1 MIVCPRENKLTTFA
15 FLIYSMKKT
24 LERRIILFAVIILF
38 LTITVNSGMDI
49 VGFRRD
55 YVQALILRSQSLGSS
70 LRANIE
76 KVVGL
81 GLDVRDIDDLSDKC
95 REVVTSSPEIAYCI
109 ITDNEGK
116 ILHLND
122 PVYRNLR
129 LDIIKKSLTT
139 RLDQNIHLIGEDG
152 SYYDTVTPVRSPDG
166 KQVALVHI
174 GFSVHV
180 VSEKVQ
186 AIVLR
191 SLVLLAIVFLI
202 SFSLVVIFVKRSIGQ
217 PIAALL
223 GGVKKV
229 SEGDF
234 EHRIE
239 ELPVGEFNDLASNVN
254 IMSEALKNRE
264 EEIRRNYQELE
275 NIHTDLHSSYL
286 KLESLSLDLEK
297 SEELYKSLLA
307 DASDAIV
314 VIDENDIVKMV
325 NKMAEDFFGH
335 DADEFVG
342 LSLSRMLT
350 LVGTQNTPI
359 VYNFFQEAGKGRHV
373 AEEIRFYRKDGEL
386 VVGLIH
392 ANIITIGAE
401 KLIQAIIRDVT
412 REREILF
419 NLEKSA
425 ADLARLN
432 KMKDSFLGIASHE
445 LKTPLTV
452 IMGYSELILT
462 DLPGKVDPN
471 VLDMVNNIANAAA
484 RLDSIVKDMV
494 DISMIDEKRLQLKL
508 DEVDVNRLVED
519 SLNELR
525 FFVSMR
531 KQQLVL
537 ELDDSVPPVK
547 GDTVRLMQL
556 LSNVIGNAIKFTP
569 DGGRITV
576 STRAKYLLRSKQSP
590 SVELIQPVVNIG
602 KDQHLYVEITVAD
615 TGIGIDIDDQ
625 LRIFDKFYEAGN
637 IEEHS
642 SGKVAFKARGAGL
655 GLSISKGIVEMHGG
669 EIWVESPGYNPD
681 QFPGSTF
688 HIVLPLNPV
697 TGDGTI
703 DYLNLL
709 K

>member
-1 MIVCPRENKLTTFA
+1 
-15 FLIYSMKKT
+15 MKKT
-24 LERRIILFAVIILF
+24 LEKRIIIFAFIILF
-38 LTITVNSGMDI
+38 LTIAANSGMDI

-55 YVQALILRSQSLGSS
+55 YIQALIMRSQSLGSS
-70 LRANIE
+70 LRANLE

-81 GLDVRDIDDLSDKC
+81 GIDVKDIEGLNDKC
-95 REVVTSSPEIAYCI
+95 REVVASSPEVAYCI
-109 ITDNEGK
+109 ITDSEGN

-122 PVYRNLR
+122 PVYRNIR
-129 LDIIKKSLTT
+129 FDIIRRAFTT
-139 RLDQNIHLIGEDG
+139 RLDQNIHLIGDDG

-166 KQVALVHI
+166 KQVALIHI

-180 VSEKVQ
+180 VSAKVQ
-186 AIVLR
+186 VIIIR
-191 SLVLLAIVFLI
+191 SLLLLAVVFLV
-202 SFSLVVIFVKRSIGQ
+202 SFSLVVIFVKRNIGQ

-223 GGVKKV
+223 AGVRKV
-229 SEGDF
+229 SEGEF
-234 EHRIE
+234 NHRINQ
-239 ELPVGEFNDLASNVN
+239 LPVYEFNELASSVN
-254 IMSEALKNRE
+254 LMSDTLKNRE
-264 EEIRRNYQELE
+264 EEIRSNYQELE
-275 NIHTDLHSSYL
+275 NIHNDLHSSYL

-297 SEELYKSLLA
+297 SEELYKSLLE

-314 VIDENDIVKMV
+314 VTDENDMVKMV

-335 DADEFVG
+335 DAAELVG
-342 LSLSRMLT
+342 LSLSRMLA
-350 LVGTQNTPI
+350 LVGTQNSSI
-359 VYNFFQEAGKGRHV
+359 VYNFFQVAGTGKHV
-373 AEEIRFYRKDGEL
+373 AEEIKFLRKDKEL

-392 ANIITIGAE
+392 ANIVTIGAE
-401 KLIQAIIRDVT
+401 RLIQAIIRDVT
-412 REREILF
+412 REREILL

-452 IMGYSELILT
+452 IMGYAELILT
-462 DLPGKVDPN
+462 DPPCQVDPN
-471 VLDMVNNIANAAA
+471 IIDMVNNIAGAAN
-484 RLDSIVKDMV
+484 RLDNIVKDMV
-494 DISMIDEKRLQLKL
+494 DVSMIDEKRLQLKL
-508 DEVDVNRLVED
+508 SEVDVNRLVED

-531 KQQLVL
+531 KQQLVF
-537 ELDDSVPPVK
+537 ELDDAIPAIK

-569 DGGRITV
+569 DGGRIMV
-576 STRAKYLLRSKQSP
+576 STRAKYILRSKQIP
-590 SVELIQPVVNIG
+590 TVDPVQSLVNIG

-642 SGKVAFKARGAGL
+642 SGKVAFKSRGAGL

-688 HIVLPLNPV
+688 HIVLPLNPI